1 MTMKP
6 TYKTKSNLYRKV
18 SGKKGLQGTPKY
30 QYGGA
35 SRADSIALLNNS
47 RSVLNYYNNTGNYTP
62 SFPEYPSGTP
72 LGIINIFPELESYRN
87 RFRDNVDIMVP
98 TTSGRSAYLPNAR
111 VPYYRPVDNNRFYQR
126 ESASAILDTRAPMP
140 LYDRRIKPTNLSSYT
155 NTNMNDPLYGDG
167 ISLFTYDP
175 LSVTPWDMLNKKQR
189 VERIKKYGYS
199 GTPYKNKEDYILK
212 TSDPKI
218 LEKQRILK
226 KAGLYKGTVD
236 GVWGDRSEKAWKKY
250 QESLSAEKTPT
261 TTSTIST
268 TTTTTTPSTTTTATT
283 TSNPPST
290 TPTTPPTT
298 AVKPPV
304 VTKPAIYTAPTPV
317 QKKTTSQPSTDTPWR
332 FMLGNAA
339 YQTFDEETAKMFA
352 KDLGITNLQRGD
364 NKNIDPATK
373 KYRDYSSLVTPGT
386 VNNNATGRITKYP
399 KLVLMEYGGQIAKGS
414 RLKKLYTAY
423 KTRR

>member
-47 RSVLNYYNNTGNYTP
+47 RSVLNYYNNRGNYTSN
-62 SFPEYPSGTP
+62 SFSGIP
-72 LGIINIFPELESYRN
+72 VGDRNIFPELEVERRVFNSSRN
-87 RFRDNVDIMVP
+87 VRVP
-98 TTSGRSAYLPNAR
+98 TTSGGAAYIPGSR

-126 ESASAILDTRAPMP
+126 ENANSILDTRAPMP
-140 LYDRRIKPTNLSSYT
+140 LYDRRIRPTNNSYYI
-155 NTNMNDPLYGDG
+155 NANFNDQLTGDAV
-167 ISLFTYDP
+167 SLFTYDP

-189 VERIKKYGYS
+189 AKRIKTYGYS
-199 GTPYKNKEDYILK
+199 GTPYKNKEDYIEK

-218 LEKQRILK
+218 LEKQRTLK

-236 GVWGDRSEKAWKKY
+236 GVWGDKSEKAWKKY
-250 QESLSAEKTPT
+250 EESLAAGK
-261 TTSTIST
+261 
-268 TTTTTTPSTTTTATT
+268 TTTTPTTATT
-283 TSNPPST
+283 TTSTTST
-290 TPTTPPTT
+290 TPTTPATTTT

-332 FMLGNAA
+332 FLLGNDG
-339 YQTFDEETAKMFA
+339 YQTFDEETAKTFA

-373 KYRDYSSLVTPGT
+373 KYRDYSSLVTPVTTNTGT
-386 VNNNATGRITKYP
+386 TGTITKYP
-399 KLVLMEYGGQIAKGS
+399 KLKRMEYGGQIAKGS

>member
-1 MTMKP
+1 MKP

-35 SRADSIALLNNS
+35 SRADSIAVLNNS
-47 RSVLNYYNNTGNYTP
+47 RSVLNYYDNKGTYRN
-62 SFPEYPSGTP
+62 SFPEYLSGVP
-72 LGIINIFPELESYRN
+72 LGSMNIFPELENNRRN
-87 RFRDNVDIMVP
+87 FGNEGTILVP
-98 TTSGRSAYLPNAR
+98 SSSGRYTWLEPSR
-111 VPYYRPVDNNRFYQR
+111 VPYYRPIDKNRFYQR
-126 ESASAILDTRAPMP
+126 EGASAILDTRAPMP
-140 LYDRRIKPTNLSSYT
+140 LYDRRIRPTHLNSYT
-155 NTNMNDPLYGDG
+155 NIRENDPLYRDAVD
-167 ISLFTYDP
+167 LYTYDP

-189 VERIKKYGYS
+189 TERIKTYGYS

-250 QESLSAEKTPT
+250 EEGLSAEKTPT
-261 TTSTIST
+261 TT
-268 TTTTTTPSTTTTATT
+268 TTPTTATT
-283 TSNPPST
+283 TTST
-290 TPTTPPTT
+290 TPTTSATTTT

-304 VTKPAIYTAPTPV
+304 ITKPAIYTAPTPV
-317 QKKTTSQPSTDTPWR
+317 QKKTTPQPSTDTPWR
-332 FMLGNAA
+332 FLLGNDG
-339 YQTFDEETAKMFA
+339 YQTFDEETAKTFA

-364 NKNIDPATK
+364 NLNIDPATK
-373 KYRDYSSLVTPGT
+373 KYRDYSSLVTPVTTNIGT
-386 VNNNATGRITKYP
+386 TGTITKYP
-399 KLVLMEYGGQIAKGS
+399 KLKRMEYGGQIAKGS

-423 KTRR
+423 KTR

>member
-1 MTMKP
+1 MKP

-35 SRADSIALLNNS
+35 SRADSIAVLNNA
-47 RSVLNYYNNTGNYTP
+47 RSVLNYYNNKGTYTSNP
-62 SFPEYPSGTP
+62 GFTVASSY
-72 LGIINIFPELESYRN
+72 NVFPELESDR
-87 RFRDNVDIMVP
+87 RSFGEFGDILVP
-98 TTSGRSAYLPNAR
+98 TSSGGYTHLDPSK
-111 VPYYRPVDNNRFYQR
+111 VPYYKPVDKNRFYQR
-126 ESASAILDTRAPMP
+126 ESQNVILDTRAPMP
-140 LYDRRIKPTNLSSYT
+140 LYDRRIRPTHLSSYT
-155 NTNMNDPLYGDG
+155 NTKKNDPLYKDAVD
-167 ISLFTYDP
+167 LYTYDP
-175 LSVTPWDMLNKKQR
+175 LSVTPWDMLNKNQR
-189 VERIKKYGYS
+189 AERIKKYGYS
-199 GTPYKNKEDYILK
+199 GTPYKNKGDYILK

-236 GVWGDRSEKAWKKY
+236 GVWGKDSKDAWKKY
-250 QESLSAEKTPT
+250 EEGLSAEKTPT
-261 TTSTIST
+261 TTPTATT
-268 TTTTTTPSTTTTATT
+268 TTTTTTPSTPSTPTTTTT
-283 TSNPPST
+283 TSNPRST
-290 TPTTPPTT
+290 TPLTPTTT

-317 QKKTTSQPSTDTPWR
+317 QKKTTPQPSTDTPWR
-332 FMLGNAA
+332 FMLGNDS

-373 KYRDYSSLVTPGT
+373 KYRDYSSLVTPITTSTGT
-386 VNNNATGRITKYP
+386 TGTITKYP
-399 KLVLMEYGGQIAKGS
+399 KLKRMEYGGQIAKGS

-423 KTRR
+423 KTRQ